1 MMQLNRY
8 PENETV
14 DQEAEPMRGSKIAL
28 RMYVGL
34 CVVVGVVVAM
44 NVELE
49 C

>member
-1 MMQLNRY
+1 MLNVLMSR
-8 PENETV
+8 NEEE
-14 DQEAEPMRGSKIAL
+14 EAEPMRGSKIAL